1 MKCPTCGYIG
11 FETTDRCRNC
21 GYEFALATTAPAAPD
36 LAIKSGG
43 DAGGPLR
50 ELDMRPAEPR
60 PVAVVAAR
68 PDNTTD
74 LDRVLQNL
82 DRVIGGPEPA
92 APDLPLFD
100 DHDAAD
106 LAPVVVPGVAPRR
119 PLSVRRTTP
128 DPAKLK
134 ARPSRPLADAAPRSL
149 ELPLPDRAEPE
160 SEPARR
166 VDGAEAEPGE
176 GAPPLRRFGA
186 AALDLAIIGA
196 IDAIVVSFTLRLCGL
211 TTAELKILPPL
222 PLLAFFALIN
232 GGYFAIFTAAG
243 GQTIGKMAF
252 GLRVVGQAD
261 LPVSAGLSVL
271 RAMGCLASV
280 VSFGLGFVPAILND
294 GGRALEDRLADTRV
308 IRVPAS

>member
-21 GYEFALATTAPAAPD
+21 GYEFALATPAPAAPD
-36 LAIKSGG
+36 LAIKSGT
-43 DAGGPLR
+43 DSGGPLR

-60 PVAVVAAR
+60 PAPVLATR
-68 PDNTTD
+68 SENTTD

-82 DRVIGGPEPA
+82 DRVLGGPEPA

-100 DHDAAD
+100 DQDAAD

-119 PLSVRRTTP
+119 PLAVRRTTP

-134 ARPSRPLADAAPRSL
+134 ARPSRPPADAAPRSL
-149 ELPLPDRAEPE
+149 GLPLPDRVEPE
-160 SEPARR
+160 SEPAHR
-166 VDGAEAEPGE
+166 VVSAEAEPGE

-211 TTAELKILPPL
+211 TTAELNILPPL
-222 PLLAFFALIN
+222 PLVAFFALIN

-252 GLRVVGQAD
+252 GLRVVGHSD

-271 RAMGCLASV
+271 RALGCLASV

>member
-21 GYEFALATTAPAAPD
+21 GYEFALATTAPTAPD

-43 DAGGPLR
+43 DSGGPLR

-60 PVAVVAAR
+60 PASVVPTR
-68 PDNTTD
+68 SDNTTD

-82 DRVIGGPEPA
+82 DRVLGGPEPA

-100 DHDAAD
+100 HHDGAD

-119 PLSVRRTTP
+119 PLAVRRTTP

-134 ARPSRPLADAAPRSL
+134 ARPSRPPADAAPRSL
-149 ELPLPDRAEPE
+149 ELPLPDQAEPR
-160 SEPARR
+160 SEPAHR
-166 VDGAEAEPGE
+166 VASAEPGE

-186 AALDLAIIGA
+186 AALDVAIIGA
-196 IDAIVVSFTLRLCGL
+196 IDVVVVSFTLRLCGL
-211 TTAELKILPPL
+211 TTSELSILPLAPM
-222 PLLAFFALIN
+222 LAFFALIN

-252 GLRVVGQAD
+252 GLRVVGHAD
-261 LPVSAGLSVL
+261 LPVSAGLSVV
-271 RAMGCLASV
+271 RALGCLASV

-308 IRVPAS
+308 IRVPAL

>member
-21 GYEFALATTAPAAPD
+21 GYEFALAATAPAAPD
-36 LAIKSGG
+36 LAIKSA
-43 DAGGPLR
+43 DPGGPLR

-60 PVAVVAAR
+60 PVPAVVSR
-68 PDNTTD
+68 SDNTAD

-82 DRVIGGPEPA
+82 DRVLGAPEPA

-100 DHDAAD
+100 EKDEAD
-106 LAPVVVPGVAPRR
+106 LAPVVVPGAAPRR

-128 DPAKLK
+128 DPARLK
-134 ARPSRPLADAAPRSL
+134 ARPSRAESVPAPRSL
-149 ELPLPDRAEPE
+149 ELPLPDRLDAD
-160 SEPARR
+160 SGPAPQP
-166 VDGAEAEPGE
+166 VSTPGLPGE

-196 IDAIVVSFTLRLCGL
+196 INAIVLSFTLRLCGL
-211 TTAELKILPPL
+211 TTSELSILPPI

-252 GLRVVGQAD
+252 GLRVVGHAD

-271 RAMGCLASV
+271 RALGCLASM

-308 IRVPAS
+308 IRVPAA

>member
-1 MKCPTCGYIG
+1 
-11 FETTDRCRNC
+11 
-21 GYEFALATTAPAAPD
+21 
-36 LAIKSGG
+36 
-43 DAGGPLR
+43 
-50 ELDMRPAEPR
+50 
-60 PVAVVAAR
+60 
-68 PDNTTD
+68 
-74 LDRVLQNL
+74 
-82 DRVIGGPEPA
+82 
-92 APDLPLFD
+92 
-100 DHDAAD
+100 
-106 LAPVVVPGVAPRR
+106 
-119 PLSVRRTTP
+119 VRRTTP

-134 ARPSRPLADAAPRSL
+134 ARPARPPAEAAPRSL
-149 ELPLPDRAEPE
+149 ELPLPDRVEPR
-160 SEPARR
+160 SEPAHR
-166 VDGAEAEPGE
+166 VAGAAAEPGE

-196 IDAIVVSFTLRLCGL
+196 IDVVVVSFTLRLCGL
-211 TTAELKILPPL
+211 TTAELRILPPL

>member
-60 PVAVVAAR
+60 PARVVATR
-68 PDNTTD
+68 SDNRTD

-82 DRVIGGPEPA
+82 DRVLGGPEPA

-100 DHDAAD
+100 DQGDAD

-134 ARPSRPLADAAPRSL
+134 ARPSRPPADAAPRSL
-149 ELPLPDRAEPE
+149 ELPLPGRVEPE
-160 SEPARR
+160 SEAAHR
-166 VDGAEAEPGE
+166 VVSAEADPGE

-196 IDAIVVSFTLRLCGL
+196 IDTIVVSFTLRLCGL
-211 TTAELKILPPL
+211 TTAELSILPPL
-222 PLLAFFALIN
+222 PLLVFFALIN

-252 GLRVVGQAD
+252 GLRVVGHAD
-261 LPVSAGLSVL
+261 LPVSAGLAVL
-271 RAMGCLASV
+271 RALGCLASV